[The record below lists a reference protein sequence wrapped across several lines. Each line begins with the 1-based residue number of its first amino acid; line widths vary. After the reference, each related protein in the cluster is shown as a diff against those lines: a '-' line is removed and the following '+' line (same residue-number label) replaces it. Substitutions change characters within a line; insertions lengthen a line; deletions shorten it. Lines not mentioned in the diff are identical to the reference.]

1 MAMQSRSAA
10 LRREIENSLAS
21 RIPTALSPQAVQAPR
36 LLPIGN
42 EAVNALLGGGLPIG
56 GICEF
61 TGPASAGRT
70 SLALSVLSEAT
81 VDSACAY
88 IDLSDSLDAR
98 SAAAAGVR
106 LGNLLWVRFSEVQE
120 QKPNPTQSGQAGK
133 AVAPSRDHV
142 ADRSTQHHCIRHPRT
157 QTKGIDRDLEKML
170 VQKAETRLK
179 KMEGTPGFPNQRLS
193 LAAAPEE
200 QVAYEHFN
208 ARRAD
213 ASDPL
218 RQIDRRVADEAYE
231 QARERAHSPA
241 VVRNGLMREGRPWS
255 KLDKALRTADQI
267 LQSGGFRVVVL
278 DLASIPPEQALR
290 IPSATWYR
298 FSRAAQEGDAILL
311 LLTQEPCARSSAKCV
326 LDCSPRI
333 ASKELIHVFGSMTHA
348 AEVIRQR
355 VANPFSKKAPG
366 RAVEWSSTAPWMRA
380 AGR

>member
-10 LRREIENSLAS
+10 LKREIESSLAS
-21 RIPTALSPQAVQAPR
+21 RIPAALSPQAVQASR

-42 EAVNALLGGGLPIG
+42 EAVNALIGGGVPIG

-88 IDLSDSLDAR
+88 IDVNDSLDAR

-106 LGNLLWVRFSEVQE
+106 LTNLLWVRFSEMQE
-120 QKPNPTQSGQAGK
+120 QRPNLSDQAGK
-133 AVAPSRDHV
+133 AVAPNRDHA
-142 ADRSTQHHCIRHPRT
+142 ADRSTQHHGIRHPRNE
-157 QTKGIDRDLEKML
+157 TKGIDRDLEKML

-193 LAAAPEE
+193 LTTAPEE

-213 ASDPL
+213 ATDPL
-218 RQIDRRVADEAYE
+218 RQIDRRAADCAHEW
-231 QARERAHSPA
+231 ARERAHSLA
-241 VVRNGLMREGRPWS
+241 IVQGGLRRDAKPWS

-267 LQSGGFRVVVL
+267 LQAGGFRVVVL
-278 DLASIPPEQALR
+278 DLASVTPDQALR

-333 ASKELIHVFGSMTHA
+333 APNESIHVLGSMTHT

-355 VANPFSKKAPG
+355 VANPYGKKVPG

>member
-10 LRREIENSLAS
+10 LRQEIESSLAS
-21 RIPTALSPQAVQAPR
+21 RIPAALSPQAAQAPR

-61 TGPASAGRT
+61 TGPVSAGRT

-81 VDSACAY
+81 GDSACAY
-88 IDLSDSLDAR
+88 IDMSDSLDAK

-106 LGNLLWVRFSEVQE
+106 LQNLLWVRFSGVQE
-120 QKPNPTQSGQAGK
+120 QRQNPSQPGK
-133 AVAPSRDHV
+133 AVLPSRDQA
-142 ADRSTQHHCIRHPRT
+142 ADRSTQHHGIRHPRT
-157 QTKGIDRDLEKML
+157 ETKGIDRALEKIL
-170 VQKAETRLK
+170 VQKAENRLK
-179 KMEGTPGFPNQRLS
+179 KMEGTPGCPNQRLS

-213 ASDPL
+213 ASDPI
-218 RQIDRRVADEAYE
+218 RQIDRKAADEARDL
-231 QARERAHSPA
+231 ANTPT
-241 VVRNGLMREGRPWS
+241 VVQGGLRRDAKPWS
-255 KLDKALRTADQI
+255 KLDKALRTADHI
-267 LQSGGFRVVVL
+267 LQAGGFRVVVL
-278 DLASIPPEQALR
+278 DLASVPPDQTLR

-311 LLTQEPCARSSAKCV
+311 LLTQKPCARSSAKCV
-326 LDCSPRI
+326 LDCSPRLFPNE
-333 ASKELIHVFGSMTHA
+333 SFHVFGRMTHA
-348 AEVIRQR
+348 AEVVRQR
-355 VANPFSKKAPG
+355 VGNPYGKKAPG

>member
-10 LRREIENSLAS
+10 LRYEIESSLAS
-21 RIPTALSPQAVQAPR
+21 RIPAALSPQAVQAPR

-42 EAVNALLGGGLPIG
+42 ETVNALLGGGLPIG

-61 TGPASAGRT
+61 SGPASAGRT

-88 IDLSDSLDAR
+88 IDVSDSLDAR

-106 LGNLLWVRFSEVQE
+106 LKNLLWVRFSEVQE
-120 QKPNPTQSGQAGK
+120 QRPNRTQLPWAGK
-133 AVAPSRDHV
+133 AAAPSRDHV
-142 ADRSTQHHCIRHPRT
+142 ADRSTQHHGIRHPRT
-157 QTKGIDRDLEKML
+157 ETKGIDRDLERML
-170 VQKAETRLK
+170 VQKAETRFK
-179 KMEGTPGFPNQRLS
+179 KMEGTPGYPNQRLS
-193 LAAAPEE
+193 LAAAPAE

-218 RQIDRRVADEAYE
+218 RQIDRRAADE
-231 QARERAHSPA
+231 ARERANSPA
-241 VVRNGLMREGRPWS
+241 PVQGGLRRDAKPWS

-267 LQSGGFRVVVL
+267 LQAGGFRVLVL
-278 DLASIPPEQALR
+278 DLASVSAEQALR

-298 FSRAAQEGDAILL
+298 FSRVAQEGDAILL

-326 LDCSPRI
+326 LDCSPHL
-333 ASKELIHVFGSMTHA
+333 APSESIHVFDSMTHA
-348 AEVIRQR
+348 TEVVRQR
-355 VANPFSKKAPG
+355 VANPYGKKAPG
-366 RAVEWSSTAPWMRA
+366 RAVEWKSTAPWMRA